1 MSRPAD
7 PPATAAGIVSRAMPA
22 LWLLALVTL
31 SGTLAMHI
39 FVPALPL
46 VAESLG
52 VGKAGVQLTLSA
64 YIIGLSVAQLVY
76 GPISDQ
82 FGRRPVLLVGMSL
95 FTLSSVVA
103 LAAPSL
109 EILVVMRFVQA
120 LGAGAGLVLGRAI
133 VRDMSSGKDA
143 ARKQSLMNLMVMV
156 GPGLSPLVGSLLAET
171 TGWRSIF
178 AALSLLGLANLW
190 LIWRR
195 LPETAVPAGRERG
208 GVLRRYGRL
217 LRMPAF
223 VAYAVGGGFATTAL
237 YAFIGAAPFIFVN
250 QLHRPAGEVGVYLML
265 NIVGVWFGSFT
276 ASRLIGRFATRRLMV
291 LGNLVSLAS
300 ALVLLVATL
309 SGSLSLVAVLAP
321 VSALSFGAGLA
332 SPMALSEA
340 LSVEPAIAGSA
351 SGLYG
356 FAQMSIGALCA
367 ALTSIGS
374 DPALAVGLV
383 LTAAGCIAQVS
394 FWLAGRVGSASAGE
408 RTP

>member
-1 MSRPAD
+1 MSRPAGE
-7 PPATAAGIVSRAMPA
+7 PVTAAGGTARAAPA
-22 LWLLALVTL
+22 LWLLALITL

-46 VAESLG
+46 VATDLG

-82 FGRRPVLLVGMSL
+82 FGRRPALVLGMAL
-95 FTLSSVVA
+95 FTVASLVA
-103 LAAPSL
+103 LAASSL
-109 EILVVMRFVQA
+109 PLLIATRFVQA
-120 LGAGAGLVLGRAI
+120 LGGGAGLVLGRAI
-133 VRDMSSGKDA
+133 VRDMTSGTDA

-178 AALSLLGLANLW
+178 AALSLLGLANLF

-195 LPETAVPAGRERG
+195 LPETAVLAGRERV
-208 GVLRRYGRL
+208 GVLARYARL

-223 VAYAVGGGFATTAL
+223 VGYAVGGGFATTAL
-237 YAFIGAAPFIFVN
+237 YAFIGAAPFIFVD
-250 QLHRPAGEVGVYLML
+250 QLHRPAGEVGAYLML

-276 ASRLIGRFATRRLMV
+276 ASRLIGRFATRRLMI
-291 LGNLVSLAS
+291 LGNLVSLGS
-300 ALVLLVATL
+300 ALVLLAAVLGGA
-309 SGSLSLVAVLAP
+309 LSLVTVLAP
-321 VSALSFGAGLA
+321 ILALSFGAGLA

-356 FAQMSIGALCA
+356 FAQMTIGALCA
-367 ALTSIGS
+367 GLSSIGP
-374 DPALAVGLV
+374 DPALAVALV
-383 LTAAGCIAQVS
+383 LTMAGLVAQAS
-394 FWLAGRVGSASAGE
+394 FWLAGRARAGLAA
-408 RTP
+408 

>member
-1 MSRPAD
+1 MRRPAGE
-7 PPATAAGIVSRAMPA
+7 PVVAAAGTASRAMPA
-22 LWLLALVTL
+22 LWLLALITL

-64 YIIGLSVAQLVY
+64 YIIGLSIAQLVY

-82 FGRRPVLLVGMSL
+82 FGRRPVLLLGMAL
-95 FTLSSVVA
+95 FTVASLVA

-109 EILVVMRFVQA
+109 PLLIVMRFVQA

-133 VRDMSSGKDA
+133 VRDMASGTDA

-156 GPGLSPLVGSLLAET
+156 GPGLSPLIGALLSET

-178 AALSLLGLANLW
+178 AALSLLGLVNLW

-195 LPETAVPAGRERG
+195 LPETAVLAGRERG
-208 GVLRRYGRL
+208 GVLRRYGQL

-223 VAYAVGGGFATTAL
+223 VAYAIGGGFATTAL

-265 NIVGVWFGSFT
+265 NIVGVWFGSFA
-276 ASRLIGRFATRRLMV
+276 ASRLIGRFATRRLMSV
-291 LGNLVSLAS
+291 GNLLSLGS
-300 ALVLLVATL
+300 ALVLLAAAVTGA
-309 SGSLSLVAVLAP
+309 LSLVAVLAP
-321 VSALSFGAGLA
+321 VLVLSFGAGLA

-367 ALTSIGS
+367 ALSSIGP

-383 LTAAGCIAQVS
+383 LTMAGCIAQLS
-394 FWLAGRVGSASAGE
+394 FWLAGRVATREGGG
-408 RTP
+408 